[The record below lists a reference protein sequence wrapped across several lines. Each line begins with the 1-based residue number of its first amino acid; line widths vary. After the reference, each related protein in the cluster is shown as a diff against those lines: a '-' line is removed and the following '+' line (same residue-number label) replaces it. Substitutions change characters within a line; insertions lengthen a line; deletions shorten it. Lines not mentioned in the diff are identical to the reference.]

1 MTIIVLFGAPGSGK
15 GTQGALI
22 AEKYGFLHLSTGL
35 MLRDEVK
42 KGSELGKE
50 IDKYISKGDLVP
62 NEMMCSI
69 LKEELNIYINE
80 KGIIFDG
87 FPRTISQ
94 AEFLDIIL
102 KENGL
107 KIDLMVDIQAN
118 EDILIKRLIKRGTMS
133 HRSDDTHDTI
143 LKRLKIYEKETKPI
157 IDYYK
162 KTNRY
167 NSVVSINSIEDTFE
181 NIVNLIEH
189 IEM

>member
-107 KIDLMVDIQAN
+107 KIDLMVDIQAD

-181 NIVNLIEH
+181 NIVNLIEN

>member
-22 AEKYGFLHLSTGL
+22 AEKYDFLHLSTGL

-42 KGSELGKE
+42 KDSELGKE

-69 LKEELNIYINE
+69 LNEELKTYINE

-94 AEFLDIIL
+94 AEFLDSTL
-102 KENGL
+102 KEKGL
-107 KIDLMVDIQAN
+107 KIDLMIDIQAD

-133 HRSDDTHDTI
+133 HRTDDTHDTI
-143 LKRLKIYEKETKPI
+143 LKRLKIYDNETKPI
-157 IDYYK
+157 INYYK

-167 NSVVSINSIEDTFE
+167 NSVVSINSIEDTFNDIVTLIE
-181 NIVNLIEH
+181 NI
-189 IEM
+189 

>member
-107 KIDLMVDIQAN
+107 KIDLMVDIQAD

-167 NSVVSINSIEDTFE
+167 NSVVSINSIEDTFD
-181 NIVNLIEH
+181 NIVNLIEN

>member
-107 KIDLMVDIQAN
+107 KIDLMIDIQAD

-181 NIVNLIEH
+181 NIVNLIEN

>member
-50 IDKYISKGDLVP
+50 IDTYISKGDLVP

-69 LKEELNIYINE
+69 LKEELKTYIDV

-94 AEFLDIIL
+94 AEFLDATL
-102 KENGL
+102 KEYGL
-107 KIDLMVDIQAN
+107 KIDLMIDIQADK
-118 EDILIKRLIKRGTMS
+118 DILIKRLVKRGTMS
-133 HRSDDTHDTI
+133 HRTDDTHDTI
-143 LKRLKIYEKETKPI
+143 LKRLKIYDNETKPI
-157 IDYYK
+157 INYYK

-167 NSVVSINSIEDTFE
+167 NSVVSINSIEDTFNDIVALIE
-181 NIVNLIEH
+181 NIEK
-189 IEM
+189 

>member
-50 IDKYISKGDLVP
+50 IDTYISKGDLVP

-69 LKEELNIYINE
+69 LKEELKTYIDV

-94 AEFLDIIL
+94 AEFLDATL
-102 KENGL
+102 KEYGL
-107 KIDLMVDIQAN
+107 KIDLMIDIQADK
-118 EDILIKRLIKRGTMS
+118 DILIKRLVKRGTMS
-133 HRSDDTHDTI
+133 HRTDDTHDTI
-143 LKRLKIYEKETKPI
+143 LKRLKIYDNETKPI
-157 IDYYK
+157 INYYK

-167 NSVVSINSIEDTFE
+167 NSVVSINSIEDTFNDIIALIE
-181 NIVNLIEH
+181 NIEK
-189 IEM
+189 